1 MAKQDEQV
9 MIQTRISKELKDEAD
24 EVLSELGL
32 TISDAVRIFLK
43 QVCLRSSIP
52 FDIKVP
58 EIRENTIIAV
68 KGKDGVKKLVKV
80 EDLK

>member
-1 MAKQDEQV
+1 MAKEEQC
-9 MIQTRISKELKDEAD
+9 MIQTRISKEVKEEAE
-24 EVLSELGL
+24 EVLDALGL

-43 QVCLRSSIP
+43 QVCLRSCIP

-58 EIRENTIIAV
+58 EVNENTIIAV
-68 KGKDGVKKLVKV
+68 KGKDGTKKLVKV